1 MLYFLFLESCTTV
14 EVGKE
19 IIKAGN
25 SVKTTVSEIITNKE
39 DDSKIIKEKN
49 IEAETESQ
57 IEAETESQIE
67 TETESQIETE
77 IEAEK
82 EIIII
87 EQKEQKNIVETQ
99 QKISQINFLGNSLN
113 EIKKILGE
121 TKLAR
126 EDGNTYL
133 LRYDSKSCRLF
144 LFFNLQIINKKVEYF
159 ELRDTNG
166 TLLKSRQSIEECY
179 REFKLI

>member
-1 MLYFLFLESCTTV
+1 MRLFLLMLYFLFLESCTTV

-19 IIKAGN
+19 IVKAGN
-25 SVKTTVSEIITNKE
+25 SVKTTVSKIITNKE
-39 DDSKIIKEKN
+39 DDSKIIEGKN
-49 IEAETESQ
+49 IEAEVESQ
-57 IEAETESQIE
+57 IDA
-67 TETESQIETE
+67 E

-82 EIIII
+82 EIITI

-159 ELRDTNG
+159 ELRDTKG
-166 TLLKSRQSIEECY
+166 VLLKSRQSIEECY

>member
-1 MLYFLFLESCTTV
+1 MRLFLLMLYFLFLESCTTV

-25 SVKTTVSEIITNKE
+25 SVKTTVSEIITNKK
-39 DDSKIIKEKN
+39 DDSKIIEEKN
-49 IEAETESQ
+49 IEAETEF
-57 IEAETESQIE
+57 
-67 TETESQIETE
+67 QIETE
-77 IEAEK
+77 IEAEIEAKK
-82 EIIII
+82 EIITT
-87 EQKEQKNIVETQ
+87 EQKEQKNIVEIQRKTTE
-99 QKISQINFLGNSLN
+99 INFLGNSLN

-121 TKLAR
+121 SKLAR
-126 EDGNTYL
+126 EDGNVYM

-159 ELRDTNG
+159 ELRDTKG
-166 TLLKSRQSIEECY
+166 SLLKSRQSIEECY

>member
-1 MLYFLFLESCTTV
+1 MRLFLLMLYFLFLESCTTV

-25 SVKTTVSEIITNKE
+25 SVTITVSEIITNKE
-39 DDSKIIKEKN
+39 DDSKIIEEKN

-57 IEAETESQIE
+57 IEVEIE
-67 TETESQIETE
+67 AE

-82 EIIII
+82 EIITI
-87 EQKEQKNIVETQ
+87 EQKEQKNIVKTQ

-121 TKLAR
+121 AKLAR

-159 ELRDTNG
+159 ELRDTKG
-166 TLLKSRQSIEECY
+166 ILLKSRQSIEECY

>member
-1 MLYFLFLESCTTV
+1 MLYFLFLESCTTI

-19 IIKAGN
+19 IVKAGN

-39 DDSKIIKEKN
+39 DDSKIIEEKN
-49 IEAETESQ
+49 IEAEAESQ
-57 IEAETESQIE
+57 IEAE
-67 TETESQIETE
+67 IETE

-159 ELRDTNG
+159 ELRDTKG
-166 TLLKSRQSIEECY
+166 VLLKSRQSIEECY

>member
-1 MLYFLFLESCTTV
+1 MRLFLLMLYFLFLESCTSI
-14 EVGKE
+14 EAGKE

-25 SVKTTVSEIITNKE
+25 SAKTTVSKIISNKE
-39 DDSKIIKEKN
+39 DDSKIIEEKN
-49 IEAETESQ
+49 IETEAESQ
-57 IEAETESQIE
+57 IEAEAESQ
-67 TETESQIETE
+67 

-82 EIIII
+82 EIITI

-99 QKISQINFLGNSLN
+99 QKISQINFIGNSLN
-113 EIKKILGE
+113 EIKKILGK

-133 LRYDSKSCRLF
+133 LRYDSKNCRLF

-159 ELRDTNG
+159 ELRDTKG
-166 TLLKSRQSIEECY
+166 ILLKSRQSIEECY

>member
-1 MLYFLFLESCTTV
+1 MRLFLLMLYFLFLESCTTV

-39 DDSKIIKEKN
+39 DDSKIIEEKN
-49 IEAETESQ
+49 IEAEAESQ
-57 IEAETESQIE
+57 IEAE
-67 TETESQIETE
+67 IETE

-159 ELRDTNG
+159 ELRDTKG
-166 TLLKSRQSIEECY
+166 ILLKSRQSIEECY

>member
-1 MLYFLFLESCTTV
+1 MRLFLLMLYFLFLESCTTV

-39 DDSKIIKEKN
+39 DVSQIIEEKN
-49 IEAETESQ
+49 IETEAESQ
-57 IEAETESQIE
+57 IEAEIE
-67 TETESQIETE
+67 V
-77 IEAEK
+77 EK
-82 EIIII
+82 EIITI

-126 EDGNTYL
+126 EDGNVYL

-166 TLLKSRQSIEECY
+166 ILLKSRQSIEECY

>member
-1 MLYFLFLESCTTV
+1 MRLFLLMLYFLFLESCTTV
-14 EVGKE
+14 EMGKE

-25 SVKTTVSEIITNKE
+25 SVRTSVSETITNKE
-39 DDSKIIKEKN
+39 DNSKIIEEKN

-57 IEAETESQIE
+57 
-67 TETESQIETE
+67 

-87 EQKEQKNIVETQ
+87 EQKEQKNIVKTQ

-159 ELRDTNG
+159 ELRDTKG
-166 TLLKSRQSIEECY
+166 ILLKSRQSIEECY

>member
-1 MLYFLFLESCTTV
+1 MRLFLLMLYFLFLESCTTV

-39 DDSKIIKEKN
+39 DDSKIIEEKN

-67 TETESQIETE
+67 
-77 IEAEK
+77 AEK
-82 EIIII
+82 QIITI

-121 TKLAR
+121 TKLTR
-126 EDGNTYL
+126 EDGNAYL

-159 ELRDTNG
+159 ELRDTKG
-166 TLLKSRQSIEECY
+166 VLLKSRQSIEECY

>member
-1 MLYFLFLESCTTV
+1 MRLFLLMLYFLFLESCTTV

-39 DDSKIIKEKN
+39 DDSKIIEEKN

-57 IEAETESQIE
+57 IEAE
-67 TETESQIETE
+67 

-82 EIIII
+82 EIITI
-87 EQKEQKNIVETQ
+87 EQKEQKNIVKTQ
-99 QKISQINFLGNSLN
+99 QKTTEINFLGNSLN

-121 TKLAR
+121 SKLAR

-144 LFFNLQIINKKVEYF
+144 LFFNLRIINKKVEYF
-159 ELRDTNG
+159 ELRDTKG
-166 TLLKSRQSIEECY
+166 ILLKSRQSIEECY
-179 REFKLI
+179 REFNLI

>member
-1 MLYFLFLESCTTV
+1 MRLFLLMLYFLFLESCTTV

-25 SVKTTVSEIITNKE
+25 SVKTTVSEIITNKK
-39 DDSKIIKEKN
+39 DDSKIIEEKN
-49 IEAETESQ
+49 IEAETEFQ
-57 IEAETESQIE
+57 IEAEI
-67 TETESQIETE
+67 
-77 IEAEK
+77 
-82 EIIII
+82 EIITI

-99 QKISQINFLGNSLN
+99 RKTTEINFLGNSLN

-121 TKLAR
+121 SKLAR
-126 EDGNTYL
+126 EDGNVYM

-159 ELRDTNG
+159 ELRDTKG
-166 TLLKSRQSIEECY
+166 SLLKSRQSIEECY

>member
-1 MLYFLFLESCTTV
+1 MRLFLLMLYFLFLESCTTV

-25 SVKTTVSEIITNKE
+25 SVKTTVSEIITNKK
-39 DDSKIIKEKN
+39 DDSKIIEEKN
-49 IEAETESQ
+49 IEAETEFQ
-57 IEAETESQIE
+57 IEAEI
-67 TETESQIETE
+67 
-77 IEAEK
+77 
-82 EIIII
+82 EIITI

-99 QKISQINFLGNSLN
+99 RKTTEINFLGNSLN

-121 TKLAR
+121 SKLAR
-126 EDGNTYL
+126 EDGNAYM

-159 ELRDTNG
+159 ELRDTKGN
-166 TLLKSRQSIEECY
+166 LLKSRQSIEECY

>member
-1 MLYFLFLESCTTV
+1 MRLFLLMLYFLFLESCTTV

-25 SVKTTVSEIITNKE
+25 SVKTTVSEIITNKK
-39 DDSKIIKEKN
+39 DDSKIIEEKN
-49 IEAETESQ
+49 IEAETEFQ
-57 IEAETESQIE
+57 IEAE
-67 TETESQIETE
+67 IETE
-77 IEAEK
+77 IE
-82 EIIII
+82 IITI
-87 EQKEQKNIVETQ
+87 EQKEQKNIVEAQRKTTE
-99 QKISQINFLGNSLN
+99 INFLGNSLN

-121 TKLAR
+121 SKLAR
-126 EDGNTYL
+126 EDGNAYM

-159 ELRDTNG
+159 ELRDTKG
-166 TLLKSRQSIEECY
+166 ILLKSRQSIEECY

>member
-1 MLYFLFLESCTTV
+1 MRLFLLMLYFLFLESCTTV

-39 DDSKIIKEKN
+39 DDSKIIEEKN
-49 IEAETESQ
+49 IEAETEYQ
-57 IEAETESQIE
+57 IEA
-67 TETESQIETE
+67 E

-82 EIIII
+82 EIITI

-99 QKISQINFLGNSLN
+99 QKASEINFLGNSIN
-113 EIKKILGE
+113 EIKEILGE
-121 TKLAR
+121 SKLAR

-159 ELRDTNG
+159 ELRNTKG
-166 TLLKSRQSIEECY
+166 ILLKSRQSIEECY

>member
-1 MLYFLFLESCTTV
+1 MRLFLLMLYFLFLESCTTV

-39 DDSKIIKEKN
+39 DDSKIIEEKN

-57 IEAETESQIE
+57 IEAE
-67 TETESQIETE
+67 

-82 EIIII
+82 EIITI

-99 QKISQINFLGNSLN
+99 QKTTEINFLGNSLN

-121 TKLAR
+121 SKLAR
-126 EDGNTYL
+126 EDGNAYM

-159 ELRDTNG
+159 ELRDTKGN
-166 TLLKSRQSIEECY
+166 LLKSRQSIEECY

>member
-1 MLYFLFLESCTTV
+1 MRLFLLMLYFLFLESCTTV

-25 SVKTTVSEIITNKE
+25 SVKTTVSEIITNKK
-39 DDSKIIKEKN
+39 DDSKIIEEKN
-49 IEAETESQ
+49 IEAETEF
-57 IEAETESQIE
+57 
-67 TETESQIETE
+67 QIETE
-77 IEAEK
+77 IEAEIETKK
-82 EIIII
+82 EIITT

-99 QKISQINFLGNSLN
+99 RKTTEINFLGNSLN

-121 TKLAR
+121 SKLAR
-126 EDGNTYL
+126 EDGNAYM

-159 ELRDTNG
+159 ELRDTKGN
-166 TLLKSRQSIEECY
+166 LLKSRQSIEECY

>member
-1 MLYFLFLESCTTV
+1 MRL
-14 EVGKE
+14 K
-19 IIKAGN
+19 
-25 SVKTTVSEIITNKE
+25 SEAE
-39 DDSKIIKEKN
+39 
-49 IEAETESQ
+49 IEA
-57 IEAETESQIE
+57 
-67 TETESQIETE
+67 E

-82 EIIII
+82 EIITI

-121 TKLAR
+121 TKLTR
-126 EDGNTYL
+126 EDGNAYL

-159 ELRDTNG
+159 ELRDTKG
-166 TLLKSRQSIEECY
+166 VLLKSRQSIEECY

>member
-1 MLYFLFLESCTTV
+1 MRLFLLMLYFLFLESCTTV

-25 SVKTTVSEIITNKE
+25 SVKTTVSEIITNKK
-39 DDSKIIKEKN
+39 DDSKIIEEKN
-49 IEAETESQ
+49 IEAETEFQ
-57 IEAETESQIE
+57 IEAEI
-67 TETESQIETE
+67 
-77 IEAEK
+77 
-82 EIIII
+82 EIITI

-99 QKISQINFLGNSLN
+99 RKTTEINFLGNSLN

-121 TKLAR
+121 SKLAR
-126 EDGNTYL
+126 EDGNAYM

-159 ELRDTNG
+159 ELRDTKG
-166 TLLKSRQSIEECY
+166 SLLKSRQSIEECY

>member
-1 MLYFLFLESCTTV
+1 MRLLLLMLYFLFLESCTTV

-39 DDSKIIKEKN
+39 DDSKIIDEKN
-49 IEAETESQ
+49 IEAKTESQ
-57 IEAETESQIE
+57 IEA
-67 TETESQIETE
+67 E

-82 EIIII
+82 EIITI
-87 EQKEQKNIVETQ
+87 EQKEQINIVKTQ
-99 QKISQINFLGNSLN
+99 QKISQINFLGKSLN

-159 ELRDTNG
+159 ELRDTKG
-166 TLLKSRQSIEECY
+166 ILLKSRQSIEECY

>member
-1 MLYFLFLESCTTV
+1 MRLFLLMLYFLFLESCTTV

-39 DDSKIIKEKN
+39 DDSKIIEEKN
-49 IEAETESQ
+49 IEAETEFQ
-57 IEAETESQIE
+57 IEAE
-67 TETESQIETE
+67 
-77 IEAEK
+77 IEAEN

-87 EQKEQKNIVETQ
+87 EQKEQKNIVKTQ

-159 ELRDTNG
+159 ELRDTKG
-166 TLLKSRQSIEECY
+166 ILLKSRQSIEECY

>member
-1 MLYFLFLESCTTV
+1 MRLFLLILYFLFLESCASV

-19 IIKAGN
+19 IVKAGN

-39 DDSKIIKEKN
+39 DVSQIIEEKN
-49 IEAETESQ
+49 IETEAESQ
-57 IEAETESQIE
+57 IEAEIE
-67 TETESQIETE
+67 V
-77 IEAEK
+77 EK
-82 EIIII
+82 EIITI

-121 TKLAR
+121 TKLTR
-126 EDGNTYL
+126 EDGNAYL

-159 ELRDTNG
+159 ELRDTKG
-166 TLLKSRQSIEECY
+166 VLLKSRQSIEECY

>member
-1 MLYFLFLESCTTV
+1 MRLFLLMLYFLFLESCTTV

-25 SVKTTVSEIITNKE
+25 SVKTTVSEIITNKK
-39 DDSKIIKEKN
+39 DDSKIIEEKN
-49 IEAETESQ
+49 IEAETEFQ
-57 IEAETESQIE
+57 IEAEI
-67 TETESQIETE
+67 
-77 IEAEK
+77 
-82 EIIII
+82 EIITI

-99 QKISQINFLGNSLN
+99 RKTTEINFLGNSLN

-121 TKLAR
+121 SKLAR
-126 EDGNTYL
+126 EDGNAYM

-159 ELRDTNG
+159 ELRDTKG
-166 TLLKSRQSIEECY
+166 ILLKSRQSIEECY

>member
-1 MLYFLFLESCTTV
+1 MRLFLLMLYFLFLESCTTV

-25 SVKTTVSEIITNKE
+25 SVKTTVSEIITNKK
-39 DDSKIIKEKN
+39 DDSKIIEEKNIEAEIVEKN

-57 IEAETESQIE
+57 IEAE
-67 TETESQIETE
+67 

-82 EIIII
+82 EIITI

-99 QKISQINFLGNSLN
+99 QKISQINFIGNSLN

-159 ELRDTNG
+159 ELRDTKG
-166 TLLKSRQSIEECY
+166 ILLKSRQSIEGCY

>member
-1 MLYFLFLESCTTV
+1 MRLFLLMLYFLFLESCTTV

-39 DDSKIIKEKN
+39 DDSKIIEKKN
-49 IEAETESQ
+49 IEAETETESQ
-57 IEAETESQIE
+57 IEAEIE
-67 TETESQIETE
+67 AEIEDE

-82 EIIII
+82 EIITI
-87 EQKEQKNIVETQ
+87 EQKEQKNIVEIQ

-113 EIKKILGE
+113 EIKEILGE
-121 TKLAR
+121 SKLAR

-144 LFFNLQIINKKVEYF
+144 LFFNLQVNNKQVEYF
-159 ELRDTNG
+159 ELRNTKG
-166 TLLKSRQSIEECY
+166 ILLESRQSIEECY
-179 REFKLI
+179 KEFKLI

>member
-1 MLYFLFLESCTTV
+1 MRLFLLMLYFLFLESCTTV

-39 DDSKIIKEKN
+39 DDSKIIEEKN
-49 IEAETESQ
+49 
-57 IEAETESQIE
+57 IE
-67 TETESQIETE
+67 TETESQIEAE
-77 IEAEK
+77 IEAEIEVEK

-87 EQKEQKNIVETQ
+87 EQKEQKNIVKTQ

-121 TKLAR
+121 AKLAR

-159 ELRDTNG
+159 ELRDTKG
-166 TLLKSRQSIEECY
+166 ILLKSRQSIEECY

>member
-39 DDSKIIKEKN
+39 DDSKIIEEKN
-49 IEAETESQ
+49 
-57 IEAETESQIE
+57 IE
-67 TETESQIETE
+67 TETESQIEAE

-87 EQKEQKNIVETQ
+87 EQKEQKDIVKTQ

-126 EDGNTYL
+126 KDGNTYL

-159 ELRDTNG
+159 ELRDTKG
-166 TLLKSRQSIEECY
+166 ILLKSRQSIEECY

>member
-1 MLYFLFLESCTTV
+1 MRLFLLMLYFLFLESCTTV

-25 SVKTTVSEIITNKE
+25 SVKTTVSEIITNKK
-39 DDSKIIKEKN
+39 DDSKIIEEKN
-49 IEAETESQ
+49 IEAETEFQ
-57 IEAETESQIE
+57 IEAEI
-67 TETESQIETE
+67 
-77 IEAEK
+77 
-82 EIIII
+82 EIITI

-99 QKISQINFLGNSLN
+99 RKTTEINFLGNSLN

-121 TKLAR
+121 SKLAR
-126 EDGNTYL
+126 EDGNVYM

-159 ELRDTNG
+159 ELRDTKGN
-166 TLLKSRQSIEECY
+166 LLKSRQSIEECY
-179 REFKLI
+179 REFNLI

>member
-1 MLYFLFLESCTTV
+1 MRLFLLMLYFLFLESCTTV

-25 SVKTTVSEIITNKE
+25 SVKTTVSEIITNKK
-39 DDSKIIKEKN
+39 DDSKIIEEKN
-49 IEAETESQ
+49 IEAETEF
-57 IEAETESQIE
+57 
-67 TETESQIETE
+67 QIETE
-77 IEAEK
+77 IEAEIEAKK
-82 EIIII
+82 EIITT
-87 EQKEQKNIVETQ
+87 EQKEQKNIVEIQ
-99 QKISQINFLGNSLN
+99 QKTSEINFLGNSLN

-121 TKLAR
+121 SKLAR
-126 EDGNTYL
+126 EDGNAYM

-159 ELRDTNG
+159 ELRDTKGN
-166 TLLKSRQSIEECY
+166 LLKSRQSIEECY

>member
-1 MLYFLFLESCTTV
+1 MRLFLLMLYFLFLESCTTV

-39 DDSKIIKEKN
+39 DDSKIIEEKN

-57 IEAETESQIE
+57 IESEIES
-67 TETESQIETE
+67 E

-82 EIIII
+82 EIVTI
-87 EQKEQKNIVETQ
+87 EQKEQKNIVKTQ

-159 ELRDTNG
+159 ELRDTKG
-166 TLLKSRQSIEECY
+166 ILLKSRQSIEECY

>member
-1 MLYFLFLESCTTV
+1 MRLFLLMLYFLFLESCTTV
-14 EVGKE
+14 DAGKE

-25 SVKTTVSEIITNKE
+25 SIKTTVSEIITNKE
-39 DDSKIIKEKN
+39 DDSKIIEGKN
-49 IEAETESQ
+49 IEDESESK
-57 IEAETESQIE
+57 IEA
-67 TETESQIETE
+67 E

-82 EIIII
+82 ETITI

-159 ELRDTNG
+159 ELRDTKG
-166 TLLKSRQSIEECY
+166 ILLKSRQSIEECY

>member
-1 MLYFLFLESCTTV
+1 MRLFLLMLYFLFLESCTTV

-25 SVKTTVSEIITNKE
+25 SVKTTVSEIITNKK
-39 DDSKIIKEKN
+39 DDSKIIEEKN
-49 IEAETESQ
+49 IEAETEFR
-57 IEAETESQIE
+57 IEAEI
-67 TETESQIETE
+67 
-77 IEAEK
+77 
-82 EIIII
+82 EIITI
-87 EQKEQKNIVETQ
+87 EQKENKYIVETQ
-99 QKISQINFLGNSLN
+99 RKTTEINFLGNSLN

-121 TKLAR
+121 SKLAR
-126 EDGNTYL
+126 EDGNTYM

-159 ELRDTNG
+159 ELRDTKG
-166 TLLKSRQSIEECY
+166 SLLKSRQSIEECY

>member
-1 MLYFLFLESCTTV
+1 MRLFLLMLYFLFLESCTTV

-25 SVKTTVSEIITNKE
+25 SVKTTVSEIITNKK
-39 DDSKIIKEKN
+39 DDSKIIEEKN
-49 IEAETESQ
+49 IEAETEFQ
-57 IEAETESQIE
+57 IEAEI
-67 TETESQIETE
+67 
-77 IEAEK
+77 
-82 EIIII
+82 EIITI
-87 EQKEQKNIVETQ
+87 EQKENKYIVETQ
-99 QKISQINFLGNSLN
+99 RKTTEINFLGNSLN

-121 TKLAR
+121 SKLAR
-126 EDGNTYL
+126 EDGNVYM

-159 ELRDTNG
+159 ELRDTKGN
-166 TLLKSRQSIEECY
+166 LLKSRQSIEECY